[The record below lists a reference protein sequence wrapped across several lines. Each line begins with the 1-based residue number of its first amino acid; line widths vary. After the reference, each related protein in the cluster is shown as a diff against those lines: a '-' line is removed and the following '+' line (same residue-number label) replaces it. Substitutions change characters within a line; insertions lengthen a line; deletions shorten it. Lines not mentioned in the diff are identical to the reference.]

1 MLRLWNKR
9 SVNKAWEHT
18 FQFRDHCRRTQTRLQ
33 TLHFNKQCPFSHRFG
48 LSELRRCQVQETPY
62 GLRLTSFVKCLAFWL
77 RGVLFK
83 ITWQSAYTHTTRTH
97 THSNAQGD
105 ICPSKWKTHSENC
118 VLGYFLWMVGHQHQC
133 RHFLLPSSFK
143 CTSGI
148 KSVLLAGN
156 YMQNAFLPSPVVHD
170 AARLDHCLWAC
181 VFFTCRHRQCE
192 EYSALLTIKIE
203 SFKTICLQTIMML
216 SFIREKNYVE
226 ACIEFQ

>member
-1 MLRLWNKR
+1 M
-9 SVNKAWEHT
+9 S
-18 FQFRDHCRRTQTRLQ
+18 FF
-33 TLHFNKQCPFSHRFG
+33 
-48 LSELRRCQVQETPY
+48 
-62 GLRLTSFVKCLAFWL
+62 TSFWFVRTAPMPSSGNSLWVAFDFLCKMPRVLIARGFIQHNLA
-77 RGVLFK
+77 
-83 ITWQSAYTHTTRTH
+83 ISIHTHTTRTH
-97 THSNAQGD
+97 THSNAHGD

-181 VFFTCRHRQCE
+181 VFYTCRHRQCE
-192 EYSALLTIKIE
+192 EYSALLTIKIDQDYL
-203 SFKTICLQTIMML
+203 FANNYDAGFYQG
-216 SFIREKNYVE
+216 EKLCRSMYWISINSGD
-226 ACIEFQ
+226 ANGMRH